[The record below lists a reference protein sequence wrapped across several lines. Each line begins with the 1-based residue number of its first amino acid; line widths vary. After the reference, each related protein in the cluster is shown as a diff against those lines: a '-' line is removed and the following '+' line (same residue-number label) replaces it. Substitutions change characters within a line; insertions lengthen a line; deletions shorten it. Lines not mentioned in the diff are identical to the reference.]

1 MDKLAREANR
11 DSTAKYRQAWKD
23 MDIVAINLY
32 VPKHIK
38 GYFQA
43 IAKVVQAEE
52 ILVQIE
58 KRDPELLEVLADRQ
72 VRVGVTHEELTDNI
86 NRYRDHGGD
95 SKLKDRFKEAT
106 NILTIYKSIGEAKV
120 ATIEASAA
128 RPRRY
133 EDEVYWQAREYAAC
147 MYVQGAVE
155 LFAIRES
162 GIELPEHIEL

>member
-32 VPKHIK
+32 VPKHLK

-52 ILVQIE
+52 ILVQMQT
-58 KRDPELLEVLADRQ
+58 RNPELLEALADRQ
-72 VRVGVTHEELTDNI
+72 VRIGVSREELLDNVE
-86 NRYRDHGGD
+86 RYRDHGGD

-106 NILTIYKSIGEAKV
+106 NILTIYESIGEAK
-120 ATIEASAA
+120 AAAIEARAD
-128 RPRRY
+128 RPIRY
-133 EDEVYWQAREYAAC
+133 DDEVYWQAREYVAS
-147 MYVQGAVE
+147 MHVQGALE
-155 LFAIRES
+155 LFTTRES
-162 GIELPEHIEL
+162 GIKLPEHIEL